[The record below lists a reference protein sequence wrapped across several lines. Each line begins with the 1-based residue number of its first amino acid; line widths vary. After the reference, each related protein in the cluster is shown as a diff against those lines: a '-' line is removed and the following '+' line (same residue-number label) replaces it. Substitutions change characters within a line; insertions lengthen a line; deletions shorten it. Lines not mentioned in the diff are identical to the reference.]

1 MLVAEGRQDS
11 KGGRMKKFI
20 YEILLNF
27 VDYLIKKFDIDEKEI
42 LDRYKKLKNKR
53 DENNAQTN

>member
-1 MLVAEGRQDS
+1 
-11 KGGRMKKFI
+11 MKKFI

>member
-1 MLVAEGRQDS
+1 
-11 KGGRMKKFI
+11 MKKFI

-42 LDRYKKLKNKR
+42 LNRYSRLKKKR